1 MIFTKKYIANPLI
14 LQYVILSMRNSYNTS
29 DSFVSKLSKNSA
41 DLKPVSTAL
50 NKFKK
55 RKNLFS
61 FRFISASQSLGHLG
75 RMSGALCDLDEI

>member
-1 MIFTKKYIANPLI
+1 VYFNGANSF
-14 LQYVILSMRNSYNTS
+14 VSHRTYNTS
-29 DSFVSKLSKNSA
+29 DSFVTKLSKNSA
-41 DLKPVSTAL
+41 DLKPVNTAL

-75 RMSGALCDLDEI
+75 RMSGALCDLDER

>member
-1 MIFTKKYIANPLI
+1 MLFYGFIVGFQDEARFFLTHVTQAE
-14 LQYVILSMRNSYNTS
+14 
-29 DSFVSKLSKNSA
+29 SKLSKNSA

-61 FRFISASQSLGHLG
+61 FRVISASQSLGHLG
-75 RMSGALCDLDEI
+75 RMSGALCDLDER

>member
-1 MIFTKKYIANPLI
+1 MKLKDGAYLVCFTSNQP
-14 LQYVILSMRNSYNTS
+14 NNTS
-29 DSFVSKLSKNSA
+29 DSFVIKLSKNSA

-75 RMSGALCDLDEI
+75 RMSGARCDLDER